1 MSKPILPDE
10 PIVRRE
16 PEDQVRY
23 YANLFRRAAG
33 GPAKLA
39 WFKAHT
45 VGLGMHFS
53 DDELVILAA
62 LDAPTKV
69 QEFLNTQIYYND
81 DHASKDSVET
91 AMSPRSVLRSGMA
104 HCFEGAMFAYT
115 VNFLHRHNPRFVLLE
130 ASQDPD
136 HNLVVVQDPQTGLY
150 GVNAHSAWP
159 HLDGRPAQFPTV
171 RAIAESYYPYYISD
185 LTQDPN
191 DHTLVGYSEP
201 FDLTRKFGVAWMGST
216 EPLWDLYYTYI
227 DDSVRF
233 HYLPE
238 ASDEPHLYPLVR
250 ALKDK
255 WIQVDGAGKAFV
267 SIADLPMEGQKLWHA
282 FWRCYDPASNQ
293 HPHGEARDVEKQF
306 MRLTGTTPIDL
317 QVNAG
322 EFQGFLEHGYRTE
335 QLFTSNQHPPR
346 S

>member
-1 MSKPILPDE
+1 MSRPILPDE

-16 PEDQVRY
+16 PEAQVRY

-62 LDAPTKV
+62 LDTPAKV
-69 QEFLNTQIYYND
+69 QEFLNTQIYYNN
-81 DHASKDSVET
+81 DHASEDSVET

-104 HCFEGAMFAYT
+104 HCFEGALFAYA

-150 GVNAHSAWP
+150 GANAHSAWP
-159 HLDGRPAQFPTV
+159 HLDGRPAQYPTV

-238 ASDEPHLYPLVR
+238 TSGKPHLYPLVR

-255 WIQVDGAGKAFV
+255 WIQVDSAGRAFV
-267 SIADLPMEGQKLWHA
+267 SVGDLPAEAQDLWNA

-293 HPHGEARDVEKQF
+293 HPQGEARDIEKQF
-306 MRLTGTTPIDL
+306 TRLTGTTPLDL

-335 QLFTSNQHPPR
+335 QLLASARRPPV